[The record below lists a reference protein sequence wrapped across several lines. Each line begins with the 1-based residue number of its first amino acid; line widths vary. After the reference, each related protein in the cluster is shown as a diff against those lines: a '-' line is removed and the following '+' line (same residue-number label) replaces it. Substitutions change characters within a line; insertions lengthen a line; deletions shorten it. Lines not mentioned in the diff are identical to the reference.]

1 VKATAAITD
10 LLKTDPEWRA
20 FYRSSCEAGAL
31 RLRAT
36 ARRFRAELRGR
47 DHEDLA
53 LVDVEDALLAISRKV
68 LPKTLAAQWDQE
80 WAAELCADALAR
92 ISERFAS
99 ISAAERDALD
109 LSSGEAWQERMHRA
123 GLADEPAAFRK
134 ALAGWERATIEAIE
148 AASRSGAA

>member
-47 DHEDLA
+47 GHEDLA
-53 LVDVEDALLAISRKV
+53 LVDVEDAILAISRKV
-68 LPKTLAAQWDQE
+68 LPKT
-80 WAAELCADALAR
+80 
-92 ISERFAS
+92 
-99 ISAAERDALD
+99 
-109 LSSGEAWQERMHRA
+109 
-123 GLADEPAAFRK
+123 PAA
-134 ALAGWERATIEAIE
+134 
-148 AASRSGAA
+148 